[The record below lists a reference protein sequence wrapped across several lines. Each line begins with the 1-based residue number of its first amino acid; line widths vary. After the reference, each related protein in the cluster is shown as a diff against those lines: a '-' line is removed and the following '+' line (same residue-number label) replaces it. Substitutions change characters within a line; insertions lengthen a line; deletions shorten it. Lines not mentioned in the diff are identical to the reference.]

1 MRFETEAYDRIA
13 RQYCAAN
20 PNMLVPY
27 WLMAAFM
34 YEVENDPF
42 LSDGCFD
49 WLSAELLAK
58 WDQVEHRHKHMID
71 REALRAG
78 TGLAAD
84 LQNLPTLVKHAARHL
99 VAKYSSPAEIGARPP
114 AFDIDDLLGGTSSGI
129 DDLL

>member
-1 MRFETEAYDRIA
+1 MRLSTDRYDAIA
-13 RQYCAAN
+13 RQYCGDN

-49 WLSAELLAK
+49 WMSAELLAK
-58 WDQVEHRHKHMID
+58 WDQVEHRHKRLID

-84 LQNLPTLVKHAARHL
+84 LQNLPTLVKDAARHL
-99 VAKYSSPAEIGARPP
+99 VSKYARSTEIGVRPP
-114 AFDIDDLLGGTSSGI
+114 AFDIDDLLGGTSGGI
-129 DDLL
+129 EDLL